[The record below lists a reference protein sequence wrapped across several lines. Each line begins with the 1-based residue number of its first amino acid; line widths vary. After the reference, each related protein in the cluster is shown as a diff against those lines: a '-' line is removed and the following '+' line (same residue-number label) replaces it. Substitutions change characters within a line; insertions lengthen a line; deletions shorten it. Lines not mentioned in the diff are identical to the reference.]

1 MIIRTTRTIRIRK
14 TNPARTARTV
24 RTARRTVLQIL
35 LTLTAR
41 TITKRTTSFSGFG
54 KKALTKAPFLYTKKM
69 NYAILYK

>member
-14 TNPARTARTV
+14 TNPARTV